1 MPIGAIL
8 GLVLPMLSKAVEWV
22 FSRFWTHGVSTAQ
35 GTIAGAAVIALLEGM
50 GCNLSLAKEAMV
62 GLVAAVPGMLAT
74 DAKVTG
80 KTLLDAVAE
89 ARRPLTPD
97 GTVSHS

>member
-8 GLVLPMLSKAVEWV
+8 GLVLPMLSKAVEWL
-22 FSRFWTHGVSTAQ
+22 FSRFWKHGVSTAQ
-35 GTIAGAAVIALLEGM
+35 GTIAGAAVIAFLQGM
-50 GCNLSLAKEAMV
+50 HCDLSLAQQSLL
-62 GLVAAVPGMLAT
+62 GLVAAAPGILGT

-89 ARRPLTPD
+89 AKRPLTPD
-97 GTVSHS
+97 GTVTHT